1 MKISIFD
8 SFFQFNDDAHAFTQE
23 IRTIKNFTEFRK
35 CSPANQ
41 EAVLNVEINVTK
53 LNHFDKFKVP
63 SINYP
68 YFPKL
73 FRFFVVKLTLLRKS
87 SDCLLLGV
95 TNITLV
101 LRFMKSNE
109 SHYVQ
114 TVKVA
119 VVKGSNFAH
128 TVMNFSPFFKF
139 FFSSVI
145 SSYK

>member
-1 MKISIFD
+1 M
-8 SFFQFNDDAHAFTQE
+8 
-23 IRTIKNFTEFRK
+23 FR
-35 CSPANQ
+35 ADQ

-53 LNHFDKFKVP
+53 LNHFDKLKVP
-63 SINYP
+63 NINYP

-128 TVMNFSPFFKF
+128 TVMNFSPFF
-139 FFSSVI
+139 
-145 SSYK
+145 